1 MSKPPNFHSPARKWP
16 IPPMDKRSG
25 HRDSA
30 FTWEMGD
37 LIVARIAEGETVKQ
51 ITADP
56 RMPAY
61 CTVFRWM
68 QVVPA
73 FGAAVAQ
80 ARAELARERL
90 ERADFQR
97 RWRGRRRN
105 GAGQPEQAS
114 AEALGRFL
122 DALRH
127 GASVSAAV
135 AEPGA
140 PSFKMVYSRVR
151 KCPGF
156 RLAFVVACDFR
167 DFGLELDRDD
177 VIAEVEVTGIRA
189 ANAGLRAI
197 DARRG
202 RLRPKL
208 YRRLDRVGPSRD
220 GDIV

>member
-1 MSKPPNFHSPARKWP
+1 MPKPPSFHSPARKWP

-25 HRDSA
+25 HRDTA
-30 FTWEMGD
+30 FTWPMGD
-37 LIVARIAEGETVKQ
+37 LIVARIAEGETVKA

-73 FGAAVAQ
+73 FGAAVAE
-80 ARAELARERL
+80 ARVELARERL
-90 ERADFQR
+90 RVKDFQR
-97 RWRGRRRN
+97 RWRGRRRR
-105 GAGQPEQAS
+105 GGQREQAS
-114 AEALGRFL
+114 AEVLGRFL
-122 DALRH
+122 DALRD
-127 GASVSAAV
+127 GASVSEAV
-135 AEPGA
+135 AQPGA

-156 RLAFVVACDFR
+156 RLAFVIACDFR
-167 DFGLELDRDD
+167 DFVLELDRED
-177 VIAEVEVTGIRA
+177 VIASVGETGIRA
-189 ANAGLRAI
+189 ANAGLRAV

-208 YRRLDRVGPSRD
+208 YRRLDRMGPPGGEPSS
-220 GDIV
+220 